1 MSIFAL
7 ADLHMDGKQGKPM
20 AVFGEKWNNHCERI
34 FENWSNTVSRED
46 LVLIPGD
53 ICWAMQLNDAID
65 DINKLSALPGTK
77 LLLRGNHDY
86 WWSSLAKMQS
96 MFPEDVHIIQND
108 SFVYGDTAI
117 AGTRGWL
124 YPAAAGYTEKDEKI
138 YNRELIRLELTLSS
152 AMRRI
157 KDNEAN
163 SIILMLHYPPLGT
176 DGAATGFTEL
186 IDKYPVTDVV
196 YGHLHAQSAKFAF
209 EGERSGKMYH
219 LCSSDHLDFYPKL
232 IKKDN

>member
-1 MSIFAL
+1 
-7 ADLHMDGKQGKPM
+7 
-20 AVFGEKWNNHCERI
+20 
-34 FENWSNTVSRED
+34 
-46 LVLIPGD
+46 
-53 ICWAMQLNDAID
+53 
-65 DINKLSALPGTK
+65 
-77 LLLRGNHDY
+77 
-86 WWSSLAKMQS
+86 
-96 MFPEDVHIIQND
+96 
-108 SFVYGDTAI
+108 
-117 AGTRGWL
+117 
-124 YPAAAGYTEKDEKI
+124 
-138 YNRELIRLELTLSS
+138 
-152 AMRRI
+152 MRRI

>member
-1 MSIFAL
+1 
-7 ADLHMDGKQGKPM
+7 M

-108 SFVYGDTAI
+108 LLFTGI
-117 AGTRGWL
+117 L
-124 YPAAAGYTEKDEKI
+124 
-138 YNRELIRLELTLSS
+138 RLPERADGCILRLPGIQKR
-152 AMRRI
+152 MR
-157 KDNEAN
+157 K
-163 SIILMLHYPPLGT
+163 SIIESLFVWSSRSHR
-176 DGAATGFTEL
+176 
-186 IDKYPVTDVV
+186 
-196 YGHLHAQSAKFAF
+196 QC
-209 EGERSGKMYH
+209 EG
-219 LCSSDHLDFYPKL
+219 
-232 IKKDN
+232 